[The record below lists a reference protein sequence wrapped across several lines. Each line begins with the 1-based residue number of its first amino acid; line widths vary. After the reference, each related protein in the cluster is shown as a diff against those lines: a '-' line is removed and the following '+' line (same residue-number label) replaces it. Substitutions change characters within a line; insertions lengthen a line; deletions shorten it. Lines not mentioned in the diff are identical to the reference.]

1 MPAIIPSAS
10 QKRSLLEYFFCLVV
24 GSMYIYAINRVIM
37 SATFIQTGQSRLF
50 VMGLAA
56 LIFFGIVLHNRY
68 TRIFSGAIIIIV
80 ALFVFFTLER
90 WEPQINHFYDIGRMI
105 QGYIPYRPDLG
116 NTVLW
121 AVSLLLGLAVAIFM
135 LYRFSF
141 YILTLTGIAVFLF
154 TWGPGFTRD
163 AFSFLL
169 FIFCFCLLLIRKTN
183 NGLSAVYVAA
193 PICAALVWFIHGNVP
208 MEAELFQ
215 RRNIQELFDGPLS
228 AVSDLIY
235 TITNPMYFS
244 FQSTGF
250 SGSGGRLGGPITPN
264 NRNVM
269 TVQAPPRTYLAGA
282 THNVYTG
289 YRWVS
294 TLEHGDLYT
303 QGMAQ
308 GRFEMIETAAALIRG
323 ASLPD
328 TRATIPTSMLWNMF
342 PIYDHMHLGLRHFAT
357 LGLDGDLTNIY
368 LHTYLPMDIATIAI
382 GTNRTGTVF
391 RANRT
396 RQLWF
401 HAAGPDY
408 LPNLV
413 FEPTGDIR
421 APGFMARNTQYS
433 MSFLNVNPRL
443 TFVADMLNGAFAGL
457 YATREPY
464 IPLVMLDFSIFHGG
478 YIITFDPSGSV
489 WAVREDG
496 GESSYTWHFDFHPYD
511 TSKIVAIAFYP
522 YGITPQSDTGEDD
535 SISSNMLQF
544 VFDTLDIDLW
554 VETLNNV
561 FLYGGDRNPILP
573 NFSDEIWEI
582 VFLHGQ
588 AARGVGLNNFDFESM
603 VVSAQDLNNVF
614 DRFAHQSPT
623 RELRYMDSHA
633 ELMAMLDIFSR
644 DVLSRYAETVREH
657 FMYVPEITPQRVHD
671 LVEDIIYGLDTDFEK
686 IMAIRNYLVQFPYT
700 LSPQPVPTG
709 VCFVDH
715 FLFEGQEGYCTY
727 YASAMAVMSR
737 IAGVPSRYVE
747 GFLLPP
753 AETDPAVFIV
763 TNRMAHAWVEVYLEG
778 FGWLIVEAT
787 APYAFF
793 LDLEEPPPGLMTP
806 DWQISGWSP
815 DWYRDMLDDEMFT
828 INGSDMS
835 TIALPEGP
843 DTTPTRDGA
852 SIAYARIYVLL
863 SLAGVIVLTLIFLLV
878 RYIQLAVKANK
889 VRRLT
894 VNQQIAAYFNGII
907 NITSHCT
914 NPKDPTET
922 PYAYG
927 QKMGRRF
934 AFKSDS
940 ILLKDL
946 VDLYYKARFG
956 NGELSEPERKLM
968 EDSYFDM
975 VSHLRREN
983 KKPNY
988 FYLRYI
994 RQIGALYA

>member
-1 MPAIIPSAS
+1 
-10 QKRSLLEYFFCLVV
+10 
-24 GSMYIYAINRVIM
+24 M
-37 SATFIQTGQSRLF
+37 SATFIRTTQPRLF
-50 VMGLAA
+50 IMGLAA
-56 LIFFGIVLHNRY
+56 LIFFGVILYNRY
-68 TRIFSGAIIIIV
+68 TRIFSGVIVIIV
-80 ALFVFFTLER
+80 GLFIFFTLER
-90 WEPQINHFYDIGRMI
+90 WEPQINHFHDLGRMI
-105 QGYIPYRPDLG
+105 QGYIPYRADLG
-116 NTVLW
+116 NTVIW

-141 YILTLTGIAVFLF
+141 YILSLTGIAVFLF

-183 NGLSAVYVAA
+183 NGLSAAYVAA

-208 MEAELFQ
+208 MEADLFQ
-215 RRNIQELFDGPLS
+215 RRTIQELFDGPLS
-228 AVSDLIY
+228 AVSDFIY
-235 TITNPMYFS
+235 TLTNPMYFS

-269 TVQAPPRTYLAGA
+269 TVQAPGRTYLAGA

-289 YRWVS
+289 DRWIS

-303 QGMAQ
+303 QGVAQ
-308 GRFEMIETAAALIRG
+308 GRFEMLETTAALIRW

-328 TRATIPTSMLWNMF
+328 ARATIPQSMLWNTF
-342 PIYDHMHLGLRHFAT
+342 PIYDHLHLGLRHFAT
-357 LGLDGDLTNIY
+357 LGLDGYFTNTY
-368 LHTYLPMDIATIAI
+368 LHSYLPMDVATIAI

-401 HAAGPDY
+401 HAAGADY

-413 FEPTGDIR
+413 FDPSGDIR
-421 APGFMARNTQYS
+421 APSFMTRNTQYS

-443 TFVADMLNGAFAGL
+443 TFVANMLNGSFAGL
-457 YATREPY
+457 YVAREPD
-464 IPLVMLDFSIFHGG
+464 IPVHGSSFSIV
-478 YIITFDPSGSV
+478 YREYALTLYPNGSV
-489 WAVREDG
+489 WVVREDDDDNP
-496 GESSYTWHFDFHPYD
+496 YTWHFEFNPSSATEAVTVAVFPNGLSRLNDSGEIVGINPY
-511 TSKIVAIAFYP
+511 TWRI
-522 YGITPQSDTGEDD
+522 
-535 SISSNMLQF
+535 
-544 VFDTLDIDLW
+544 VFDTLDAEEW
-554 VETLNNV
+554 AEALNFSFV
-561 FLYGGDRNPILP
+561 YGGESNPELP
-573 NFSDEIWEI
+573 NFSDDIWEL

-588 AARGVGLNNFDFESM
+588 TARETIFDIPDFENM
-603 VVSAQDLNNVF
+603 TVTAQDINTIF
-614 DRFAHQSPT
+614 ERFAPQSPT
-623 RELRYMDSHA
+623 REHRYMSTQA

-671 LVEDIIYGLDTDFEK
+671 LVAEIIYDYETDFEK
-686 IMAIRNYLVQFPYT
+686 IMAIRNFLIQFPYT
-700 LSPQPVPTG
+700 LSPQPVPDE

-727 YASAMAVMSR
+727 YASAMAIMSR
-737 IAGVPSRYVE
+737 IAGIPSRYVE

-753 AETDPAVFIV
+753 AETDPAVFVV

-787 APYAFF
+787 APYAFL
-793 LDLEEPPPGLMTP
+793 LDLEEPPPGFTPP
-806 DWQISGWSP
+806 DWSLSGWGP
-815 DWYRDMLDDEMFT
+815 EWGMDMFDDGMMST
-828 INGSDMS
+828 NGSGGSNFTPVNPPVAPDQAR
-835 TIALPEGP
+835 TGP
-843 DTTPTRDGA
+843 TMAQVRA
-852 SIAYARIYVLL
+852 YVLL
-863 SLAGVIVLTLIFLLV
+863 GLAGVVAAALVFLLI
-878 RYIQLAVKANK
+878 RYIQLAVKTNK
-889 VRRLT
+889 VRALT
-894 VNQQIAAYFNGII
+894 ANQQIAAYFNGII
-907 NITSHCT
+907 NITAHCT
-914 NPKDPTET
+914 GPKDPTET

-927 QKMGRRF
+927 QKMGKRF

-940 ILLKDL
+940 VLLKDL

-956 NGELSEPERKLM
+956 SGELSEPERRLM

-975 VSHLRREN
+975 IGHLRREN
-983 KKPNY
+983 KSPNF

-994 RQIGALYA
+994 RQVGALYT